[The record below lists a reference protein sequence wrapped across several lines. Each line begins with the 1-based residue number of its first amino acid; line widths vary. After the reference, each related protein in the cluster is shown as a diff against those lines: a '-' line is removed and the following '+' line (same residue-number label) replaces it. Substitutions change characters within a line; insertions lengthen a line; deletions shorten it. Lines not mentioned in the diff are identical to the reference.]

1 MKIEQRKVQGPE
13 GNLRWAPSL
22 HRVRSGWGE
31 KIHKKNSQKLSPS
44 VSLSSLLFFCV
55 SLRSCLR
62 DVFSFVFQ
70 IQLSCNT
77 ELYHWSIHHFK
88 FLLRWDRTEEI
99 TYSPDVSIKNLSIRI
114 SSVSKFNIY
123 CYLFSYKLADFSFF
137 WKNQR
142 SYLIPHFRTKVQFLV
157 DNEVVQSFVVVQL
170 LSHVQLLATP
180 WTAAN

>member
-1 MKIEQRKVQGPE
+1 MAVAKRQRKEKPMKIEQRKVQGPE

-22 HRVRSGWGE
+22 HRVSSGWGE
-31 KIHKKNSQKLSPS
+31 KIHKKKSQKLSPS

-123 CYLFSYKLADFSFF
+123 CYLFHTNL
-137 WKNQR
+137 Q
-142 SYLIPHFRTKVQFLV
+142 IFLSS
-157 DNEVVQSFVVVQL
+157 EKIREAIWSLTLEQKS
-170 LSHVQLLATP
+170 SS
-180 WTAAN
+180 W